1 MIQNSSGIQSNR
13 LRNTKVNDAPLGN
26 FGIYQ
31 AKIVN
36 NLDASYNGIIDV
48 ELLRKKD
55 HNSKPERTGQYEQVR
70 YASPFG
76 GNSIPKQR
84 KEEYSGN
91 ESRSMND
98 FHRSYGMW
106 MVPPDVGTTILVAFA
121 EDDRSQ
127 GFYIGTVFDEYNNFT
142 LPDTAVSSSIADGPK
157 SLQNKKLP
165 AGEVNL
171 APLNQNGAVDL
182 EKKPYNETVANQLL
196 QAGLLFDEV
205 RGPSSSSARREY
217 PSAVFGISTPG
228 PLDKTGKTGPIGR
241 PGEQVTVPIDRL
253 GGSSIIMDDG
263 DDKIVRKKKAGE
275 GKAEYAI
282 LDEGDKDPKTNLPFN
297 ECLRFRTRTG
307 HQILLHNTEDLIYI
321 TNSKGSAWIELTS
334 NGKIDVY
341 AEDSISVRTEND
353 FNFYAERDFNFEAK
367 RNFNLKAGQS
377 INLEN
382 GSDTTWL
389 SKGNMKLKVQQDLN
403 ITTDGDRIDYTDKSL
418 TSVAKGSQ
426 YLKSGPAKTFGIV
439 SGGNV
444 VIHDGDL
451 NGNTYKISMNSGS
464 PGTPLVPEAPTGLRT
479 YKVPDKITA
488 SLEQSPT
495 AIKLQQDIDSIMK
508 RVPQHEPWFHH
519 ENLDP
524 TKMTPSLTD
533 RNTGSSI
540 IQENVILTPDTFKR
554 SPTKA

>member
-196 QAGLLFDEV
+196 QAG
-205 RGPSSSSARREY
+205 
-217 PSAVFGISTPG
+217 
-228 PLDKTGKTGPIGR
+228 PIGR

-282 LDEGDKDPKTNLPFN
+282 LD
-297 ECLRFRTRTG
+297 
-307 HQILLHNTEDLIYI
+307 
-321 TNSKGSAWIELTS
+321 
-334 NGKIDVY
+334 
-341 AEDSISVRTEND
+341 
-353 FNFYAERDFNFEAK
+353 
-367 RNFNLKAGQS
+367 
-377 INLEN
+377 
-382 GSDTTWL
+382 
-389 SKGNMKLKVQQDLN
+389 
-403 ITTDGDRIDYTDKSL
+403 
-418 TSVAKGSQ
+418 
-426 YLKSGPAKTFGIV
+426 
-439 SGGNV
+439 
-444 VIHDGDL
+444 
-451 NGNTYKISMNSGS
+451 
-464 PGTPLVPEAPTGLRT
+464 
-479 YKVPDKITA
+479 
-488 SLEQSPT
+488 
-495 AIKLQQDIDSIMK
+495 
-508 RVPQHEPWFHH
+508 
-519 ENLDP
+519 
-524 TKMTPSLTD
+524 
-533 RNTGSSI
+533 
-540 IQENVILTPDTFKR
+540 
-554 SPTKA
+554 